1 VLIDS
6 IITPEILE
14 QRKKELKKLREQV
27 EERYGGPMRFYDEI
41 LTEERKK
48 ELKEQVTFKRRL
60 MNLADL
66 EKRYPEAYKV

>member
-48 ELKEQVTFKRRL
+48 ELKEQVTFK
-60 MNLADL
+60 
-66 EKRYPEAYKV
+66 